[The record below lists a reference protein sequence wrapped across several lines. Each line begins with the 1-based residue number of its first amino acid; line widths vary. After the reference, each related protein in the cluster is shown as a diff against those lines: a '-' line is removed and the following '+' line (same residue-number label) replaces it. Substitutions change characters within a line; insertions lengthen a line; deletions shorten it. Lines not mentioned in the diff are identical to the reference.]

1 MPMKDVRF
9 QTSRLLVRDWRR
21 HDLPA
26 ILAIYADRD
35 AMRYVGDGRPLDAAG
50 VETWFEVTT
59 RNYAERG
66 YGMFA
71 VIERSDAT
79 LVGCCGLVHPD
90 GQRDAEVKY
99 AFRRSHWGRGIAS
112 EVVPAILRH
121 ARDAHGLRRV
131 IATSDEA
138 HAASHRVLEKSGMIR
153 EGSRPEADGRMT
165 LVHAIELERTDT
177 D

>member
-1 MPMKDVRF
+1 MRRRAETNRPMSAAVRR
-9 QTSRLLVRDWRR
+9 TV
-21 HDLPA
+21 P
-26 ILAIYADRD
+26 
-35 AMRYVGDGRPLDAAG
+35 PC
-50 VETWFEVTT
+50 
-59 RNYAERG
+59 
-66 YGMFA
+66 
-71 VIERSDAT
+71 SDS
-79 LVGCCGLVHPD
+79 
-90 GQRDAEVKY
+90 QRDAEVKY

-138 HAASHRVLEKSGMIR
+138 NAASHRVLEKSGLIR